1 MKVNKMVLDDK
12 KIEEAAK
19 DYINKNNYFAKYEE
33 DPCVDIEFA
42 YKDGAHW
49 AINESLKDLWHPSSE
64 KPKKGRVFLYKTI
77 FKGYGVNQIFDK
89 DANKITLAGYI
100 VYLQGMYK
108 RYGNISIAQLK
119 HIERNWKK
127 EDKR

>member
-1 MKVNKMVLDDK
+1 M
-12 KIEEAAK
+12 
-19 DYINKNNYFAKYEE
+19 
-33 DPCVDIEFA
+33 
-42 YKDGAHW
+42 
-49 AINESLKDLWHPSSE
+49 
-64 KPKKGRVFLYKTI
+64 
-77 FKGYGVNQIFDK
+77 

-119 HIERNWKK
+119 HIERNRKK